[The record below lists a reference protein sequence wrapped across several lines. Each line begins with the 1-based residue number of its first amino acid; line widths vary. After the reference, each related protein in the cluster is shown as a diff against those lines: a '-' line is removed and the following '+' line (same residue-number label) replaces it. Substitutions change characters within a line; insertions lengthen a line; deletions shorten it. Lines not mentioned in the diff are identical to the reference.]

1 MRLIMP
7 KPHAHSQQQTTR
19 ERRETQ
25 SVLKIAT
32 DQDVAVRNDVV
43 LRKAAV
49 FSRSRADA
57 RISDA
62 DASGPPLTL
71 FP

>member
-1 MRLIMP
+1 MP
-7 KPHAHSQQQTTR
+7 KLHAHSQQQTTR

-49 FSRSRADA
+49 FNRSRADA
-57 RISDA
+57 QISDA